1 MHLSSALPQF
11 TYIMGKKEIMYLK
24 KDPGLQKQ
32 KERKKERK
40 EGKKEKIKKERDRKK
55 ERKKRENN
63 RKAVKKRGKKRKK
76 KLSHNSFYSCLKLVY
91 QAQ

>member
-32 KERKKERK
+32 KERKKER
-40 EGKKEKIKKERDRKK
+40 
-55 ERKKRENN
+55 
-63 RKAVKKRGKKRKK
+63 ATVKLKTFHSTKQNVLCFHK
-76 KLSHNSFYSCLKLVY
+76 SHGLDSVAYPWGPI
-91 QAQ
+91 